1 MSGER
6 VIKVEEEYL
15 DYSQLGMMEDA
26 ASQPALGQSSD
37 NFPARLHRAFEELE
51 NDGFSHIAGTCT
63 SDWPYSTRT
72 LPED

>member
-15 DYSQLGMMEDA
+15 DYSQLGMMEE
-26 ASQPALGQSSD
+26 SSD